1 MDLTDRLRFIHHA
14 GHRILYFDLTEID
27 RPDTVL
33 PVLERAK
40 ALVRQEPARSVLTL
54 TNVRNLR
61 FNASGVAAF
70 KAMVEHNRPYIRASA
85 VVGLSPLHRVIYM
98 AVVRLAGRTIPTF
111 DDEASAKA
119 WLVGQATAGE
129 RR

>member
-1 MDLTDRLRFIHHA
+1 MAAAADRPDRLRYLDHA
-14 GHRILYFDLTEID
+14 GRRILYFDLAD
-27 RPDTVL
+27 VADPATVL
-33 PVLERAK
+33 PVLEAAK
-40 ALVRQEPARSVLTL
+40 ALVRKEPPHSVLTL

-61 FNASGVAAF
+61 FIAAGVAAF

-85 VVGLSPLHRVIYM
+85 VVGLAPLHRVIYM

-119 WLVGQATAGE
+119 WLVEQK
-129 RR
+129 